1 MFYLGSEGGQR
12 MKILMIESNDLIT
25 QQLSE
30 YLNQLGQQDLSV
42 NKDIS
47 SLDLDEAHHYD
58 VIFIDYSVR
67 HEDPFELAY
76 RLKQANPDTYIVFLT
91 RFKNN
96 EAEVFENYDIEYI
109 LKPINFYRLKN
120 VIEKAKRYK
129 YKPIERFVGDVSVK
143 MFGNMEVKMNCR
155 NVRFMRRRHKEILAY
170 LILNDFSSTIEE
182 MAQAIMNDR
191 EEIYAVHELKALIYE
206 LRKDIEIIDRYVHI
220 ELLDHKYRL
229 VFDDVKVDYL
239 NFMKVDA
246 SKTSNHRIEL
256 ALISYGKGLLY
267 NFRNEWHDSWA
278 LRAKRHF
285 FSLQHSLIHDLE
297 KNKDVDKLRNILFN
311 LKQYLETEEDW
322 DYFNHVVKHNF
333 PKANQEHFLQAE

>member
-191 EEIYAVHELKALIYE
+191 EEIYAA
-206 LRKDIEIIDRYVHI
+206 
-220 ELLDHKYRL
+220 
-229 VFDDVKVDYL
+229 
-239 NFMKVDA
+239 
-246 SKTSNHRIEL
+246 
-256 ALISYGKGLLY
+256 
-267 NFRNEWHDSWA
+267 
-278 LRAKRHF
+278 
-285 FSLQHSLIHDLE
+285 
-297 KNKDVDKLRNILFN
+297 
-311 LKQYLETEEDW
+311 
-322 DYFNHVVKHNF
+322 
-333 PKANQEHFLQAE
+333 